1 MVGLFR
7 RDIVAMDIVDY
18 YPSFD
23 KVVEIADILGF
34 EIIIQKRVNQ
44 MLRYSKRQVRK
55 KLGHLMLEAHVS
67 PIVITRVGEDDVVMV
82 RYSEFMKLLEDSE
95 DLQDI
100 RAIDEALSDPEPSIP
115 WEQVKKELGF
125 G

>member
-1 MVGLFR
+1 
-7 RDIVAMDIVDY
+7 
-18 YPSFD
+18 
-23 KVVEIADILGF
+23 
-34 EIIIQKRVNQ
+34 
-44 MLRYSKRQVRK
+44 MLRYSKKLVRK

-67 PIVITRVGEDDVVMV
+67 PIVITRGGKDDVVMV
-82 RYSEFMKLLEDSE
+82 SYPQFMQLLEDSE

-100 RAIDEALSDPEPSIP
+100 RAIDESLSDPEPSIP

>member
-1 MVGLFR
+1 
-7 RDIVAMDIVDY
+7 
-18 YPSFD
+18 
-23 KVVEIADILGF
+23 
-34 EIIIQKRVNQ
+34 

-55 KLGHLMLEAHVS
+55 KLGKLMLEARVS
-67 PIVITRVGEDDVVMV
+67 PIVITRGGEDDVVMV
-82 RYSEFMKLLEDSE
+82 SYSEFMKLLEDSE

-125 G
+125 S